1 MVSKIAL
8 AGVAVIS
15 GILAYASTR
24 PSTFEI
30 ERSISIEAQPKRV
43 YSLLTDFH
51 GWRLWS
57 PWEQLDPAMTR
68 IFAGK
73 AKGRGAVYEW
83 AGDARVGSVRL
94 EILDALLDSR
104 VVMRLDLK
112 GPFGGG
118 GNFAVYA
125 LERENGLTNVTW
137 KVIGKKPYPL
147 KLLGVFRDVDRMI
160 ARDCERG
167 LVNLKNVAE

>member
-1 MVSKIAL
+1 MVRKIAL
-8 AGVAVIS
+8 ICAAVVS
-15 GILAYASTR
+15 GILSYASSR

-30 ERSISIEAQPKRV
+30 ERSIRIEAQPKRV

-51 GWRLWS
+51 GWKLWS
-57 PWEQLDPAMTR
+57 PWERLDPAMTR
-68 IFAGK
+68 VFTGK
-73 AKGRGAVYEW
+73 QKGRGAVYEW
-83 AGDARVGSVRL
+83 AGEARVGSVRL
-94 EILDALLDSR
+94 EILDAVLDTR

-112 GPFGGG
+112 GPLEGRGI
-118 GNFAVYA
+118 FAVYA
-125 LERENGLTNVTW
+125 LERENGLTTVTW

-167 LVNLKNVAE
+167 LVNLKNAAE